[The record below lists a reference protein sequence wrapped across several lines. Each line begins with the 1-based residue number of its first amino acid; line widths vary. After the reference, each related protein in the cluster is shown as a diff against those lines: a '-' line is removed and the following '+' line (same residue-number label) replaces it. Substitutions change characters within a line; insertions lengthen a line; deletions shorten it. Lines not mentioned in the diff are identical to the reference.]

1 MWLIEAVKRFEGEHL
16 EAYLDPI
23 GIPTIGVGL
32 IRIHGRSVR
41 MGDVI
46 TAEESTE
53 FLKEELQDFL
63 DYVVWY
69 KSVSKYDW
77 NDNQIAALTSF
88 VFNLGKGSLK
98 QLTADGTRSDE
109 TIAEKMLLY
118 VKAGGRT
125 LPGLVTRRKE
135 ESDHFKGE

>member
-1 MWLIEAVKRFEGEHL
+1 
-16 EAYLDPI
+16 
-23 GIPTIGVGL
+23 
-32 IRIHGRSVR
+32 

-46 TAEESTE
+46 TSEESTE

-98 QLTADGTRSDE
+98 QLTADGTRDDN

-135 ESDHFKGE
+135 ESEHFKS